1 MDHAEPPQ
9 FAMHE
14 VDELRPH
21 PSYVKHQLSV
31 PTFKIAALAQLGDLA
46 LQDPIIVTRDRVI
59 VDGYARWELA
69 KSRKI
74 VTIHCL
80 EYHLTEDEALFYLL
94 RKQRRSDGLN
104 DFTRI
109 EVALDLELFFREKA
123 RSNQQVGGRGKGS
136 SRLTIAE
143 RVDSRK
149 EIAQVAGV
157 SVGNVT
163 KVKRIL
169 THACSAV
176 QQAARRREI
185 SINLAEKWSHE
196 PAAQQLENLRLRQI
210 HRGIRRKAREL
221 VMAHIRELSQSKPD
235 ICAFH
240 MSDLLRLVRRLSA
253 MSADESSD
261 LGPVAIGSVSVPGKG
276 VFVTEELLQALKTTA
291 GGDR

>member
-1 MDHAEPPQ
+1 
-9 FAMHE
+9 
-14 VDELRPH
+14 
-21 PSYVKHQLSV
+21 
-31 PTFKIAALAQLGDLA
+31 
-46 LQDPIIVTRDRVI
+46 
-59 VDGYARWELA
+59 
-69 KSRKI
+69 
-74 VTIHCL
+74 
-80 EYHLTEDEALFYLL
+80 LTEDEALFYLL

-136 SRLTIAE
+136 SRLTVAE

-176 QQAARRREI
+176 QQAARSREI

-235 ICAFH
+235 ICY
-240 MSDLLRLVRRLSA
+240 MSDLLRLVTRLST

-276 VFVTEELLQALKTTA
+276 VFVTEELLQAFKTTA